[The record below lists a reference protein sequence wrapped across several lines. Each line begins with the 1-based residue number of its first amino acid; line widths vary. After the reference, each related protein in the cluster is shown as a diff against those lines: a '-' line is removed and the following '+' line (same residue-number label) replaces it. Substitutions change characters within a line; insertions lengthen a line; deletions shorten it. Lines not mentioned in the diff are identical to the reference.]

1 MSENSKNASKL
12 AHFWA
17 EVRSIAETVLISLF
31 VITMIFTYLLKIV
44 TVKGES
50 MKNTLLP
57 EDKLLTTAWCGN
69 PEQGDIIIIN
79 AKEALLLAED
89 DSLIYKTGLDKH
101 IVKRV
106 IATEGQSVNID
117 FDRGAVYV
125 DGVMLDEPY
134 ITSLTHIDEGAFTGQ
149 YPVTVPEGCVFV
161 LGDNRLVSKDSR
173 SADIGFIETKN
184 IVGKVIFR
192 LSPLEEFGFVN

>member
-1 MSENSKNASKL
+1 MRENQKNESKA
-12 AHFWA
+12 ARFWN
-17 EVRSIAETVLISLF
+17 EVRSLAETVLISLF
-31 VITMIFTYLLKIV
+31 IMTMIFTYIFRVV

-50 MKNTLLP
+50 MENTLFP
-57 EDKLLTTAWCGN
+57 EDRLLTTAWCGE
-69 PEQGDIIIIN
+69 PKQGDIVIIS
-79 AKEALLLAED
+79 ADEAVLLAED
-89 DSLIYKTGLDKH
+89 NSLIYKTGLGKH
-101 IVKRV
+101 IVKRI

-134 ITSLTHIDEGAFTGQ
+134 ITSLTHMDEGAFTGQ
-149 YPVTVPEGCVFV
+149 YPIEVPEDCVFV

-173 SADIGFIETKN
+173 SAEVGFIKVES

-192 LSPLEEFGFVN
+192 LSPFDEFGFID